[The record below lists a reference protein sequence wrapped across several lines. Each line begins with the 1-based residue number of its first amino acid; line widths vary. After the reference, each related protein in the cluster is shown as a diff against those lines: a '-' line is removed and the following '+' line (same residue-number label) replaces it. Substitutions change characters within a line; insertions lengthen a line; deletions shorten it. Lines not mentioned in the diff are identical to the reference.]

1 MPMISLKEFAKKGL
15 NSDIAPATL
24 DGNFLTY
31 GRNFRVYDNAIHP
44 FGGFAEFVDLPA
56 NSNIGFASY
65 VSSKSGTFIILL
77 GKDKIY
83 HYDGTFNEVQPE
95 NFTGVSNQYEWSVA
109 KLGSIPV
116 ISHPESGPMFF
127 NYSKFKYESLPWDSK
142 QTWNDAKK
150 TTNAIRSHKQFA
162 FALGTTENGVEMP
175 DAVRWSAPADIGSV
189 PPTWDHLD
197 VTSTAG
203 LTTLGGG
210 GGSII
215 DGLSL
220 RDSFVVYR
228 ERSISVFDYVGGR
241 YVWRIRHLSE
251 SAGLLAPNC
260 IAEAKGTHYFIGNGD
275 IYRNDGTNI
284 ESVMHKRIKQDFSRQ
299 INPDSFKT
307 SFVIHYIIKSE
318 IWFCVPTGASDRPNV
333 AYIYNYNDDT
343 WAIRDIPNSLIAI
356 YGKAPAKSKA
366 WDDINLSWDEFT
378 QPWNEQEKSAYD
390 NTIIAPTLDGQGGG
404 KLVVLDTPISLTSVP
419 FSTILERTE
428 FALEGVGQVTTI
440 NKVFPYIT
448 GAGKVFIQF
457 GSQQNAGGP
466 TQWKT
471 AVEFDPAADK
481 KIDLRTTGELHC
493 FRVYADDVSSDFAF
507 IGMDIEYVMAGRR

>member
-1 MPMISLKEFAKKGL
+1 MPMLSLKEFARKGL

-31 GRNFRVYDNAIHP
+31 GNNFRVYDNAIHP
-44 FGGFAEFVDLPA
+44 FGGHTEFADLPA
-56 NSNIGFASY
+56 SSNIGFISY

-77 GKDKIY
+77 GTDKIY
-83 HYDGTFNEVQPE
+83 HYDGVFTEVQPDD
-95 NFTGVSNQYEWSVA
+95 FTPVSNSHEWSVA
-109 KLGSIPV
+109 KLDAIPV
-116 ISHPESGPMFF
+116 INHPEIGPMFF
-127 NYSKFKYESLPWDSK
+127 NYSTAKYESLPWDKTQSWK
-142 QTWNDAKK
+142 DAKR
-150 TTNAIRSHKQFA
+150 TTDIIRSHKQFA
-162 FALGTTENGVEMP
+162 FALGLTESGVAMP

-189 PPTWDHLD
+189 PPTWDELD

-203 LTTLGGG
+203 LTSLGGG

-228 ERSISVFDYVGGR
+228 ERSISVFDYIGGR

-275 IYRNDGTNI
+275 IYRNDGTSI
-284 ESVMHKRIKQDFSRQ
+284 ESIMHKRIKKNFGMQ
-299 INPDSFKT
+299 INPSSANT
-307 SFVIHYIIKSE
+307 SFTIHNINKSE
-318 IWFCVPTGASDRPNV
+318 IWFCVPIGSSDRPNY
-333 AYIYNYNDDT
+333 AYIYNYNDNS
-343 WAIRDIPNSLIAI
+343 WATRDLPNTLISI
-356 YGKAPAKSKA
+356 YGKSPKRSNV
-366 WDDINLSWDEFT
+366 WDDISLTWDEFT
-378 QPWNEQEKSAYD
+378 QPWNEQEESAYED
-390 NTIIAPTLDGQGGG
+390 TIITVIPGDVGGG
-404 KLVVLDTPISLTSVP
+404 KLIVLDTPISLTSVP